1 MGRAGVENGKSGGVD
16 SQHHRSNAANGT
28 ENSTLMYQDVCSRYV
43 GGLQIARRLST
54 RTCAADDRVYEVVGE
69 RGMRIWVLVLRILW
83 GAMIMTT
90 IIGVFR
96 TPRRNVWTYVF
107 VAASAALHLSWLVNP
122 FESVGEVW
130 YSGSLR
136 LLLKLVAQ
144 VVLGQ
149 SVLFGVMVWKQLVA
163 SIASRKQSNRCV
175 VCILLI
181 LGVVVMPCEIAYSV
195 GGAPLCFRWIGR
207 ATFLLYMLIIVPTG
221 AYYTYWLYKC
231 YATYARSGS
240 NNKIDRLK
248 QCWRWVAVID
258 CCGMAMVG
266 SVVWD
271 HVTKEQCFNTD
282 EANVHK
288 FVFETMIEIEAFVLA
303 CALLMSIRG
312 SGLERIKA
320 SSESSSDF
328 SEIRSLPVDDSLV
341 RMADRALLRN
351 VTLME
356 MAKDDGEVRSAD
368 RVRRMTLMEM
378 ANNQEEPRSVG
389 PSTALPGQVRRMT
402 LMEMA
407 RIAERDD
414 ERRPTILL

>member
-1 MGRAGVENGKSGGVD
+1 M
-16 SQHHRSNAANGT
+16 
-28 ENSTLMYQDVCSRYV
+28 
-43 GGLQIARRLST
+43 
-54 RTCAADDRVYEVVGE
+54 
-69 RGMRIWVLVLRILW
+69 
-83 GAMIMTT
+83 
-90 IIGVFR
+90 
-96 TPRRNVWTYVF
+96 
-107 VAASAALHLSWLVNP
+107 
-122 FESVGEVW
+122 
-130 YSGSLR
+130 
-136 LLLKLVAQ
+136 
-144 VVLGQ
+144 
-149 SVLFGVMVWKQLVA
+149 
-163 SIASRKQSNRCV
+163 
-175 VCILLI
+175 
-181 LGVVVMPCEIAYSV
+181 
-195 GGAPLCFRWIGR
+195 
-207 ATFLLYMLIIVPTG
+207 
-221 AYYTYWLYKC
+221 
-231 YATYARSGS
+231 
-240 NNKIDRLK
+240 
-248 QCWRWVAVID
+248 
-258 CCGMAMVG
+258 
-266 SVVWD
+266 
-271 HVTKEQCFNTD
+271 
-282 EANVHK
+282 HK